1 MQSLTAP
8 TTRILETI
16 VSASHGTV
24 LDLLGPTV
32 EFITS
37 PDGPQDFCVLKG
49 TIPPGVAVPLHSH
62 DDAEAFFV
70 LSGTQQALIQD
81 GEGFR
86 WRDLHAGDYIH
97 VEGGV
102 PHAWRNTSDAPAI
115 DLIITTP
122 RMGRFFEEMGTRVT
136 GPRKPPG
143 AEDLARLSE
152 LAAKYGYWNATP
164 EQNVAVG
171 IELPGTGR

>member
-1 MQSLTAP
+1 MQSITAP
-8 TTRILETI
+8 TTKILETI
-16 VSASHGTV
+16 VSASHGPV

-37 PDGPQDFCVLKG
+37 PDGLEGFCVLKG

-62 DDAEAFFV
+62 DDAEAFLV
-70 LSGTQQALIQD
+70 LSGTQQALVQD
-81 GEGFR
+81 GKGSR
-86 WRDLHAGDYIH
+86 WRDLNAGDYIH

-102 PHAWRNTSDAPAI
+102 AHAWRNTSDAPAI

-122 RMGRFFEEMGTRVT
+122 RLGRFFQEMGTPHC
-136 GPRKPPG
+136 GPRKPPSAG
-143 AEDLARLSE
+143 DLARLSE

-164 EQNVAVG
+164 EQNAAVG
-171 IELPGTGR
+171 IELPLIGR